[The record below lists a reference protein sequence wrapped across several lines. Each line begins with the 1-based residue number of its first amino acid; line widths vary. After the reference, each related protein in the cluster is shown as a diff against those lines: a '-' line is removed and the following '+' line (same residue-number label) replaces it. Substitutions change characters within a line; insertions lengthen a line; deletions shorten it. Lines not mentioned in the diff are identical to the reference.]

1 MFSRFSHSSH
11 SFSLVILCFAKFLFD
26 VGGIPG
32 KDYRDMKNSTKTVVI
47 SLLVLLSGSFL
58 LNAEEAVSEAHNLAP
73 FSEEIF
79 VSGAPLSPDVLGNI
93 SQARDL
99 HADHRFFFEFDVDYF
114 KDVPAFNRAI
124 FGAAFDC
131 GEEICDPEVA
141 IEKFISGKAYESDE
155 PAETAGEYSFFVST
169 KAAPVV
175 GNRVSVLVSRY
186 EDTGGAHGNSVF
198 SCLNFDLAGKK
209 RIFLKDVFKEE
220 RIPALEKLL
229 REHDPRREDAEF
241 SYSTEKDE
249 IPLPP
254 RATENFLILPDGI
267 LFVYSPYEL
276 DCYAAGTIL
285 IHVPVTELRD
295 LLR

>member
-1 MFSRFSHSSH
+1 
-11 SFSLVILCFAKFLFD
+11 
-26 VGGIPG
+26 
-32 KDYRDMKNSTKTVVI
+32 MKKPTKTIVI
-47 SLLVLLSGSFL
+47 PLLALFSTSFL

-79 VSGAPLSPDVLGNI
+79 ASGAVLSPDVLGNI
-93 SQARDL
+93 SQTRDS
-99 HADHRFFFEFDVDYF
+99 HADHHFFFEFDVDYF

-124 FGAAFDC
+124 FNAAFGC
-131 GEEICDPEVA
+131 GEKICDPEVA
-141 IEKFISGKAYESDE
+141 IEKFISETERELNE

-220 RIPALEKLL
+220 SIPALEKLL

-241 SYSTEKDE
+241 SYSSEKDE

-254 RATENFLILPDGI
+254 RATENFLILPDEI

-285 IHVPVTELRD
+285 IHVSVAELRD
-295 LLR
+295 FFK

>member
-1 MFSRFSHSSH
+1 
-11 SFSLVILCFAKFLFD
+11 
-26 VGGIPG
+26 
-32 KDYRDMKNSTKTVVI
+32 MKKTTGTVVS
-47 SLLVLLSGSFL
+47 SLLALLSGSFL
-58 LNAEEAVSEAHNLAP
+58 LNAEEEISEAHNLAP

-79 VSGAPLSPDVLGNI
+79 VSGAELSPDILGNI
-93 SQARDL
+93 SQARAF
-99 HADHRFFFEFDVDYF
+99 HGDHHFFFEFDVDYF

-124 FGAAFDC
+124 FDAAFGC
-131 GEEICDPEVA
+131 GEKICDPEVA
-141 IEKFISGKAYESDE
+141 VEKFISATVRELDK
-155 PAETAGEYSFFVST
+155 PTETAGEYSFFVST
-169 KAAPVV
+169 KAAPVI

-198 SCLNFDLAGKK
+198 SCLNFDLAEKK

-220 RIPALEKLL
+220 SIPALEKLL

-241 SYSTEKDE
+241 FYSVEKGE

-254 RATENFLILPDGI
+254 RATENFLMLPDEI

-285 IHVPVTELRD
+285 IHVPVAELRE
-295 LLR
+295 LLK